1 MNPYRL
7 KQLRLARGL
16 TLEALAASM
25 GGVVT
30 KQALSKYEQGKS
42 APSVRVLA
50 KLASALGVKTAHL
63 WSAPEV
69 DIRFIAYRKGAGLS
83 KRDQEQ
89 VQGLVAQ
96 ALEDRIRLQALLE
109 KTNGRKCDIPI
120 ESFRVKSLE
129 DSEEAA
135 CELRRTWHLG
145 VAPLASVTGMLESH
159 RVHVIE
165 INAHEKF
172 DGISAVAS
180 ADETPI
186 AAAVVCR
193 RPLSGERQRI
203 NLVHELGHLVLK
215 VAENVDEEK
224 AAFRFAKAFL
234 APAETLRKDI
244 GEKRTSVR
252 LTELLLLKQKFG
264 MSMQALIYRLR
275 ELEIINQ
282 SHYDQW
288 WVDIRR
294 LGWKKK
300 EPSELAHEQPLWLQE
315 SVLRALAEGLID
327 QKEAD
332 QLLGTESETKP
343 PISLIEKRAL
353 MKLPLEQRRK
363 LLAEEAERMS
373 SYYEKTSDWKDF
385 LGR

>member
-1 MNPYRL
+1 MNPQRL
-7 KQLRLARGL
+7 RQLRLARSL
-16 TLEALAASM
+16 TLDALAASM

-30 KQALSKYEQGKS
+30 KQALSKYEQGK
-42 APSVRVLA
+42 ANPSVRVLA

-63 WSAPEV
+63 WSAPQV
-69 DIRFIAYRKGAGLS
+69 AVRFIAYRKGAGLS

-89 VQGLVAQ
+89 VEGLVAQ
-96 ALEDRIRLQALLE
+96 ALEDRIRLQTLLE
-109 KTNGRKCDIPI
+109 KTNSHKCDIPI
-120 ESFRVKSLE
+120 QSFRVKRLE

-135 CELRRTWHLG
+135 CELRRTWCLG
-145 VAPLASVTGMLESH
+145 SAPIGSVTGILESH

-165 INAHEKF
+165 INAREKF
-172 DGISAVAS
+172 DGISALAS
-180 ADETPI
+180 ADETPV

-203 NLVHELGHLVLK
+203 NLIHELGHLVLK
-215 VAENVDEEK
+215 VAEDIDEEK

-234 APAETLRKDI
+234 APADTLRKDI
-244 GEKRTSVR
+244 GENRTSVR
-252 LTELLLLKQKFG
+252 LAELLLLKKKFG
-264 MSMQALIYRLR
+264 MSLQALIYRLR

-288 WVDIRR
+288 WADIRR
-294 LGWKKK
+294 LGWKKR

-332 QLLGTESETKP
+332 QLLGTESEEKP
-343 PISLIEKRAL
+343 PLSLIEKRAF

-363 LLAEEAERMS
+363 LWAEEAERMS
-373 SYYEKTSDWKDF
+373 SYYERSSDWKDF
-385 LGR
+385 LDR